1 MDHDSTILIN
11 PAADTMAVVVED
23 YPHHVNLP
31 FLMFPDE
38 DMSWR
43 DHSICAGSTVNFF
56 TNKKSVV
63 AEQKALCSR
72 CPVRV
77 QCLDFAVRNDQ
88 EGTWGGMT
96 EGERKEMA
104 RA

>member
-1 MDHDSTILIN
+1 MDHDSTVLVSEQG
-11 PAADTMAVVVED
+11 VVATVNED

-31 FLMFPDE
+31 VLMYPDQ

-43 DHSICAGSTVNFF
+43 DHAACTNSGVDFF
-56 TNKKSVV
+56 TNKQSVV

-72 CPVRV
+72 CPVQV
-77 QCLDFAVRNDQ
+77 QCLDFAVRNGE

-96 EGERKEMA
+96 DKERKEFA